1 MVLLKWCSILAE
13 PKKPTG
19 LAPHKVLQFD
29 TTIPTNEFLEMP
41 SDRIR
46 FELGEVNK
54 QLSAVEKELEAIA
67 NAGESGEKLA
77 LPAKFSWNQTMMTYI
92 YATILHI
99 HSD

>member
-1 MVLLKWCSILAE
+1 MVLLKWCSIPLLAE
-13 PKKPTG
+13 PKRRTG

-77 LPAKFSWNQTMMTYI
+77 LPAKFS
-92 YATILHI
+92 
-99 HSD
+99 